1 MINIP
6 PDKDKH
12 FLWQLVKDNPIFRRL
27 DSIDKKRKGE
37 DIFYYIVACYHPY
50 SLFFLEAQALEKKT
64 HSTLSLVMQ
73 KYFQSIGQ
81 DFSKDFEFLSSPSFQ
96 EAINHFK
103 DGIASHYTSDK
114 DTFIKLKK
122 AALQELI
129 DSQYELKDDPDTY
142 SKKINCYT
150 LLTET
155 LNNLK

>member
-6 PDKDKH
+6 AEKDKH

-50 SLFFLEAQALEKKT
+50 SLFFLEAQALEKKQ
-64 HSTLSLVMQ
+64 HSNLTLIFQ

-81 DFSKDFEFLSSPSFQ
+81 DFSKDFEFLASPSFQ

-103 DGIASHYTSDK
+103 EGIKSHYVSDK
-114 DTFIKLKK
+114 TTFIELKA

-129 DSQYELKDDPDTY
+129 DSQEELKIDPDTY
-142 SKKINCYT
+142 AKKINCYT